1 MRLEIPYGKD
11 GHQVLVVPDEN
22 LLAVLRPN
30 EVVCGDPLEEVRKA
44 IAHPIG
50 CEPLA
55 DFLSGGGETVFIVND
70 ATRPTPTATVLD
82 AVSEVADL
90 RKFRY
95 LVATGAHR
103 APTLEEYGMIFGHR
117 AAVLKSRIHAH
128 DCRRDDMVELGS
140 SRAGTKILINA
151 IAGNAKRIAII
162 TSVEPHYF
170 AGYTGGRKSILP
182 GVAAYRTI
190 EENHRFAMSHEAQ
203 VLRLGGNP
211 VHEDMVDAVGRLKD
225 VRIFAIQTVLDRHHS
240 VYRVAAGALQPSF
253 EKAVEHANEVF
264 CVPIKEKA
272 DVVIS
277 VAPHPMDVDLYQSQK
292 AMDNAKWALK
302 PGGRLIFV
310 SKCRDGIGDRVF
322 YDQLARSNDPDEI
335 IRNLESEYRLGH
347 HKAAKMAEIAKQAKI
362 GGVTSLSPDELRRI
376 SIQPFSVVQE
386 ALDAALAEKPDAK
399 VMVMYEGSIVV
410 PRLVND
416 D

>member
-22 LLAVLRPN
+22 LSAILRPN
-30 EVVCGDPLEEVRKA
+30 EVEFGDPLDEIRKA
-44 IAHPIG
+44 IAR
-50 CEPLA
+50 PLRSTPLKE
-55 DFLSGGGETVFIVND
+55 FLVGEKDTVFIVND
-70 ATRPTPTATVLD
+70 GTRPTPTSIVLD
-82 AVSEVADL
+82 AVSEIADL
-90 RKFRY
+90 KRFRY

-103 APTLEEYGMIFGHR
+103 APTREEYGEIFGRWHVR
-117 AAVLKSRIHAH
+117 LEGRIHSH
-128 DCRRDDMVELGS
+128 DCRKDEMVDLGS
-140 SRAGTKILINA
+140 SRAGTRMLINA
-151 IAGNAKRIAII
+151 IAARARRIVIV

-170 AGYTGGRKSILP
+170 AGYTGGRKSLLP
-182 GVAAYRTI
+182 GVAAYSTI
-190 EENHRFAMSHEAQ
+190 EENHRFAMSQEAQ
-203 VLRLGGNP
+203 VLKLGGNP

-225 VRIFAIQTVLDRHHS
+225 ISIFAIQTVLDRHHN

-253 EKAVEHANEVF
+253 ERAVEYANEVF
-264 CVPIKEKA
+264 CVPIREKV

-322 YDQLARSNDPDEI
+322 YDQLARSTDPDEI
-335 IRNLESEYRLGH
+335 MRNLEVEYRLGH
-347 HKAAKMAEIAKQAKI
+347 HKAAKMAEIAKQARI
-362 GGVTSLSPDELRRI
+362 GGVTSLPPDELRKI

-399 VMVMYEGSIVV
+399 VLVMYEGSILV
-410 PRLVND
+410 PRLVDNG
-416 D
+416 